1 MTEAFVEHNGI
12 MIPESAVPPPPLLST
27 MLREVPPLPTSVCT
41 RCGKEFARSL
51 LDPKEF
57 VQCPACRWKRTE
69 AARRESTRAH
79 RRKRSAERDRQKM
92 LDRMNGG
99 FDPRLDDRLAVGF
112 AMMGDEVDA
121 GVARLLAA
129 QGWPGRWEV

>member
-12 MIPESAVPPPPLLST
+12 LIPESAVPPPP
-27 MLREVPPLPTSVCT
+27 PPPPPTRVCT
-41 RCGKEFARSL
+41 HCRQS
-51 LDPKEF
+51 F
-57 VQCPACRWKRTE
+57 VPAFKTMIGPSMECVGFKQCPGCRVKRSEGQGLRRE
-69 AARRESTRAH
+69 AARR
-79 RRKRSAERDRQKM
+79 RKRSTDRDRQKM